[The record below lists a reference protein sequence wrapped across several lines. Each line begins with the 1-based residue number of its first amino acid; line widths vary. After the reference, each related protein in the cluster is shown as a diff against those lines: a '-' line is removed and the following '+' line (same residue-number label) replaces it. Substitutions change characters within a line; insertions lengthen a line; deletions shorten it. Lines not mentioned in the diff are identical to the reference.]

1 MAKGQRALHLIF
13 GATVALG
20 IGDNG
25 ATAAADRGGGSSN
38 FNSAGAGSNNFGSRS
53 SGKAAF
59 TRGRGNR
66 DNGGRSSPINKSASA
81 SSARQRVEDILDLD
95 DIDLMGDDDDLF
107 NDDIDVDGLM
117 DSIGSGGGGG
127 AKTNINN
134 RDIMDDLDRLD
145 DSQFDFQSDDDD
157 EMFDPLSPSDEEDVD
172 GIMMGGDGVGGE
184 QDEYGQ
190 GSEKGALYDAYNL
203 LHSLAQDFQKP
214 FDAPAVVVVGHQSSG
229 KSALIEALMGFQ
241 FNQVGGGTKTRRPIA
256 LRMQY
261 NPRCAHPRCFLQGD
275 DGVERPK
282 SLNEIQE
289 YIEREN
295 QRLEKDPVRSFD
307 SREINVRMEYK
318 YCPNMILI
326 DTPGLIGAPRV
337 RKDGPANAQQR
348 ALLHAAR
355 EAERLVVSKMRCPDY
370 IILCV
375 EDTMDWKHGMTR
387 EVVTKA
393 DPDLS
398 RTVIVNTKL
407 DTKLPQFGT
416 PNDVAEFI
424 SAQIIDRLSPHK
436 LGGPFYTSV
445 PSGRVRRLE
454 AGREDDFLFD
464 DDDEFVAACAEK
476 EDADREL
483 VWNRIKRWGNKADGK
498 NPKSM
503 LPKVGISRLRGF
515 LERRVDECYRRNVA
529 KIVPLL
535 KAEYIAAERRLKACE
550 RELEA
555 ISLERLKD
563 GADAFCDDFC
573 KALKDSIQGSIIAPA
588 GSYGETL
595 EQENLAAGSFADV
608 QGCPMSVSERTW
620 EHLLQSEVG
629 NTQHKLYG
637 GSQYH
642 RVLREFNL
650 ATRCLRLPTIT
661 EDEIANAAGI
671 GETHDGVN
679 FLRAACVIAL
689 EKAQISFDPLLDSL
703 RLRISHIM
711 GRLCPVSEYMIR
723 QKSERKSATYQYMKD
738 GRAGVSNIGTDITH
752 NPQFRAL
759 VRSLFDEFVQKCSD
773 NTMIRCR
780 DDLTSMTRFVT
791 WDLQERGGGA
801 LRRALPD
808 QQDIVSVYQVA
819 VEASKKGQPKQVEDN
834 SHKGRKG
841 GVVSTRD
848 QDSGA
853 LAPIEEVEDNKE
865 RDYANLVQLMEEAL
879 CTRDSNRTNL
889 VVGGLVQHIV
899 QQWREAFCKSAITK
913 FNCYFMLPFVDD
925 FHRYLRGELHKVSEG
940 NDGSELSE
948 IFDLTVAR
956 KTLQK
961 QVDDLRHECAAN
973 RKLQDKFSMVAKMMQ
988 REQERSI
995 QQEGF
1000 AGQ

>member
-1 MAKGQRALHLIF
+1 MKGQRALHLIF
-13 GATVALG
+13 GATIALG
-20 IGDNG
+20 VKDG
-25 ATAAADRGGGSSN
+25 AIKSVAAQRSGGSGGGS
-38 FNSAGAGSNNFGSRS
+38 GGRQPPSRS
-53 SGKAAF
+53 SS
-59 TRGRGNR
+59 RGRLPSNR
-66 DNGGRSSPINKSASA
+66 GDGRNGDRGP
-81 SSARQRVEDILDLD
+81 SSARQRSVEDILDLD
-95 DIDLMGDDDDLF
+95 GFMDDDASFFDGE
-107 NDDIDVDGLM
+107 DDDVDGLM
-117 DSIGSGGGGG
+117 DSLTNTNFNSNTNRDIPMENNDQYLDEFDYSDEDDFDPLLDSEDDDDLLDGVGDNNGLMGGGG
-127 AKTNINN
+127 
-134 RDIMDDLDRLD
+134 
-145 DSQFDFQSDDDD
+145 
-157 EMFDPLSPSDEEDVD
+157 V
-172 GIMMGGDGVGGE
+172 GVGGE
-184 QDEYGQ
+184 QQDEYGQ

-203 LHSLAQDFQKP
+203 LHSLAQDFKKP

-275 DGVERPK
+275 DGIERPK

-289 YIEREN
+289 YIEAEN
-295 QRLEKDPVRSFD
+295 HRLEKDPVRSFD
-307 SREINVRMEYK
+307 GREINVRMEYK

-326 DTPGLIGAPRV
+326 DTPGLISAPRV
-337 RKDGPANAQQR
+337 RKEGTGANPQQR
-348 ALLHAAR
+348 ALLAAAR

-375 EDTMDWKHGMTR
+375 EDTMDWKHGITR
-387 EVVTKA
+387 EVVQKA

-416 PNDVAEFI
+416 PNDVAEFV
-424 SAQIIDRLSPHK
+424 SASIVDRLSPHK

-445 PSGRVRRLE
+445 PSGRVKRLE
-454 AGREDDFLFD
+454 SGNDDDFLFD
-464 DDDEFVAACAEK
+464 DDEEFVSACAEK

-483 VWNRIKRWGNKADGK
+483 VWNRIKRWGSKSGPEAK
-498 NPKSM
+498 NPKAM

-563 GADAFCDDFC
+563 GADVFCDDFC

-595 EQENLAAGSFADV
+595 EQENLAAGSFAAV
-608 QGCPMSVSERTW
+608 QGCPMSVSDRTW

-723 QKSERKSATYQYMKD
+723 QKAERKSATYQYMRDPD
-738 GRAGVSNIGTDITH
+738 GRSAFSTDITH
-752 NPQFRAL
+752 NPQFRQL

-773 NTMIRCR
+773 NTMVRCR

-819 VEASKKGQPKQVEDN
+819 VEASKKGQPKQVED
-834 SHKGRKG
+834 SKGRKS

-848 QDSGA
+848 DSSSA
-853 LAPIEEVEDNKE
+853 LSPIEEVEDNKE

-940 NDGSELSE
+940 DGSELSD
-948 IFDLTVAR
+948 IFDLSAAR
-956 KTLQK
+956 RALQQ
-961 QVDDLRHECAAN
+961 QVDELKNECAAN
-973 RKLQDKFSMVAKMMQ
+973 RKLQDKFHMVAKMMQ
-988 REQERSI
+988 REQEKSI
-995 QQEGF
+995 QKEGF

>member
-1 MAKGQRALHLIF
+1 MKRRRHYDVTLHLIF
-13 GATVALG
+13 GATILALG
-20 IGDNG
+20 I
-25 ATAAADRGGGSSN
+25 TRSVTADRGGGDSSN
-38 FNSAGAGSNNFGSRS
+38 YGGNGRS
-53 SGKAAF
+53 PSF
-59 TRGRGNR
+59 TRSRPPDPSTSR
-66 DNGGRSSPINKSASA
+66 QQRS
-81 SSARQRVEDILDLD
+81 VEDILDLD
-95 DIDLMGDDDDLF
+95 DSSFLFDDDD
-107 NDDIDVDGLM
+107 DDVVDSLM
-117 DSIGSGGGGG
+117 GSIGNGNNN
-127 AKTNINN
+127 KN
-134 RDIMDDLDRLD
+134 RDILEDLDRLEKA
-145 DSQFDFQSDDDD
+145 DSSSAARGFDYLSDMD
-157 EMFDPLSPSDEEDVD
+157 EFDPLTASEEEE
-172 GIMMGGDGVGGE
+172 GTGGLMGGVGGGE
-184 QDEYGQ
+184 QADEYGQ

-261 NPRCAHPRCFLQGD
+261 NPRCSHPRCFLQGD

-282 SLNEIQE
+282 SLHEIQD
-289 YIEREN
+289 YIEAEN
-295 QRLEKDPVRSFD
+295 RRLEKDPVRSFD
-307 SREINVRMEYK
+307 GREINVRMEYK

-326 DTPGLIGAPRV
+326 DTPGLISAPRV
-337 RKDGPANAQQR
+337 RKEGGPANAQQR

-375 EDTMDWKHGMTR
+375 EDTMDWKHGITR
-387 EVVTKA
+387 EIVQKA

-424 SAQIIDRLSPHK
+424 SANIVERLSPHK

-445 PSGRVRRLE
+445 PSGRVNRFDLGGKGSNAE
-454 AGREDDFLFD
+454 DFLFD

-483 VWNRIKRWGNKADGK
+483 VWNRIKRWAKKTSSTLQNDGGGDGNAAN

-563 GADAFCDDFC
+563 GADSFCDDFC

-608 QGCPMSVSERTW
+608 QGCPMSVSDRTW
-620 EHLLQSEVG
+620 EHLLLSEVG

-689 EKAQISFDPLLDSL
+689 EKAQISFDPLLDAL

-723 QKSERKSATYQYMKD
+723 QKAERKSATYQYMRDGTRGANMD
-738 GRAGVSNIGTDITH
+738 GRSTFSTDITH
-752 NPQFRAL
+752 NPQFRQL

-773 NTMIRCR
+773 NTMVRCR

-819 VEASKKGQPKQVEDN
+819 VEASKKGQPKQVEDG
-834 SHKGRKG
+834 KGRKS
-841 GVVSTRD
+841 GVVSTRED
-848 QDSGA
+848 SSSGA
-853 LAPIEEVEDNKE
+853 LSPIEDVEDNKE

-925 FHRYLRGELHKVSEG
+925 FHMYLRRELHKISEG
-940 NDGSELSE
+940 EGSELSE
-948 IFDLTVAR
+948 IFDLTAAR
-956 KTLQK
+956 RALQK
-961 QVDDLRHECAAN
+961 QVDELKSECAAN
-973 RKLQDKFSMVAKMMQ
+973 RKLQDKFHMVAKMMQ